1 MVELLPSRSTENH
14 QLLKP
19 PAAQLP
25 PRDSEV
31 KGLALAWAAV
41 FSETFSGDVEGL
53 PAGRTADPA

>member
-1 MVELLPSRSTENH
+1 MVELLPFHSTENH

-31 KGLALAWAAV
+31 DGLALAWAAV
-41 FSETFSGDVEGL
+41 FFETFSGDVEG
-53 PAGRTADPA
+53 PPHQKNR